1 VSPEGGE
8 RGLFVPIGN
17 DMTHLV
23 GKSSL
28 SSTALQLITAILIF
42 FAILCVLSVSAD
54 KVVIYFYSSETSVN
68 NFKSLKME
76 FDRYLSK
83 FGPYEFQPFSGRE
96 AFETHV
102 KGKDRCLLLL
112 SSWHYLQIRR
122 EYDLAPVLIGLRDGK
137 KYQKRVL
144 VAGAGASG
152 IDAFKSE
159 RIASASTAQ
168 HTDSVLRDMLK
179 EKYAADFFRILT
191 VPKDIDALMS
201 VGFGMS
207 KLALS
212 TTSCLEELKKVN
224 PKLCEKM
231 NVMAEGEESLLLI
244 VAVPKGFA
252 EGSREMV
259 GIIEGMSRDP
269 DGKQNIRMLG
279 LDGWQGLDPSEKSKL
294 ET

>member
-1 VSPEGGE
+1 
-8 RGLFVPIGN
+8 
-17 DMTHLV
+17 MTHLV
-23 GKSSL
+23 RKTSI

-54 KVVIYFYSSETSVN
+54 KVVIYFYSSETSIN
-68 NFKSLKME
+68 NFKSLKMQ
-76 FDRYLSK
+76 FDRYLAK
-83 FGPYEFQPFSGRE
+83 FGPYEFQPFSERE
-96 AFETHV
+96 AFEKHV
-102 KGKDRCLLLL
+102 KGKGHCLLLL
-112 SSWHYLQIRR
+112 SSWHYQQIRKD
-122 EYDLAPVLIGLRDGK
+122 YDLTPVLIGLRDGK

-152 IDAFKSE
+152 IDALKTE
-159 RIASASTAQ
+159 RIASASTLQ
-168 HTDSVLRDMLK
+168 HTNSVLREMLK
-179 EKYAADFFRILT
+179 ERFSADFLRILT

-212 TTSCLEELKKVN
+212 TTNCLEELKKVN

-231 NVMAEGEESLLLI
+231 NVLAEGKESLLLI
-244 VAVPKGFA
+244 LAVPRDFA
-252 EGSREMV
+252 EGAKEMV
-259 GIIEGMSRDP
+259 RIIEEMSKDP

-294 ET
+294 VT